1 MEFVASY
8 DRNGNINKKTES
20 EELVIDFVL
29 FLQHNK

>member
-20 EELVIDFVL
+20 EELVIDFVII
-29 FLQHNK
+29 FTAQ